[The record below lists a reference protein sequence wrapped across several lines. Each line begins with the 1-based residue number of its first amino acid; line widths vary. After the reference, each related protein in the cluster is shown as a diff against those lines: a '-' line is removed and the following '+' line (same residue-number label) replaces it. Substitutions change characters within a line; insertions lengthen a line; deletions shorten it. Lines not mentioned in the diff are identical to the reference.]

1 MSEDSPTIVSCA
13 GPKDQINDVIK
24 NIGYIALCISILLFL
39 IIKIL
44 KYLLARRAMALQ
56 QQKFRLLEPYG
67 SKLNMSLSQLSTPI
81 SKSPLNRLSEP
92 YSSRSFTP

>member
-1 MSEDSPTIVSCA
+1 MSESPTITA
-13 GPKDQINDVIK
+13 INNTIAEQSQEWLK

-44 KYLLARRAMALQ
+44 KYMLARK
-56 QQKFRLLEPYG
+56 KF
-67 SKLNMSLSQLSTPI
+67 KLNMSLSQLNTPI

-92 YSSRSFTP
+92 CSSRSFTP

>member
-1 MSEDSPTIVSCA
+1 MSESVASGTSGSPTITA
-13 GPKDQINDVIK
+13 INNTIAEQSQEWLK

-56 QQKFRLLEPYG
+56 QQKF
-67 SKLNMSLSQLSTPI
+67 KLNMSLSQLNTPI
-81 SKSPLNRLSEP
+81 SKSPLNR
-92 YSSRSFTP
+92 SFTP

>member
-1 MSEDSPTIVSCA
+1 MSEDSPTIV
-13 GPKDQINDVIK
+13 KINDVIK

-44 KYLLARRAMALQ
+44 KYMLARRAMALQ
-56 QQKFRLLEPYG
+56 QQKF
-67 SKLNMSLSQLSTPI
+67 KLNMSLSQLNTPI

-92 YSSRSFTP
+92 CSSRSFTP

>member
-1 MSEDSPTIVSCA
+1 MSDSPTITA
-13 GPKDQINDVIK
+13 INNTIK

-56 QQKFRLLEPYG
+56 QQKF
-67 SKLNMSLSQLSTPI
+67 KLNMSLSQLNTPI
-81 SKSPLNRLSEP
+81 SKSPLNRSCCARP
-92 YSSRSFTP
+92 QRVFTP

>member
-1 MSEDSPTIVSCA
+1 MSESPTML
-13 GPKDQINDVIK
+13 KINGDIAEQSQEWLK

-44 KYLLARRAMALQ
+44 KYLLARK
-56 QQKFRLLEPYG
+56 KF
-67 SKLNMSLSQLSTPI
+67 KLNMSLSQLSTPI

-92 YSSRSFTP
+92 YSSSSFTP

>member
-1 MSEDSPTIVSCA
+1 MSEDSPTVL
-13 GPKDQINDVIK
+13 KINDVIK

-56 QQKFRLLEPYG
+56 QQKF
-67 SKLNMSLSQLSTPI
+67 KLNMSLSQLNTPI